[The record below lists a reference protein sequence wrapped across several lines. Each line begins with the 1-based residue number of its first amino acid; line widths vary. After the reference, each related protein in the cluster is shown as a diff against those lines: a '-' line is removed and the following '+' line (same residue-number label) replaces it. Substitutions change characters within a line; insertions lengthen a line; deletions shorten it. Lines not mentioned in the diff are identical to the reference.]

1 MKKYSL
7 IVYIREETKQNLRS
21 INNYQ
26 TYEKARIDLEKEVQS
41 LGLSLEKAEEKYE
54 TPGEKF
60 YASWNNNNII
70 IKIC

>member
-1 MKKYSL
+1 MKKYFL
-7 IVYIREETKQNLRS
+7 IVYVREGTKQNLRC

-26 TYEKARIDLEKEVQS
+26 TYEKAWVDLEKEVQG
-41 LGLSLEKAEEKYE
+41 LGLSLEEAEEKYE

-60 YASWNNNNII
+60 YASWNNNNTI